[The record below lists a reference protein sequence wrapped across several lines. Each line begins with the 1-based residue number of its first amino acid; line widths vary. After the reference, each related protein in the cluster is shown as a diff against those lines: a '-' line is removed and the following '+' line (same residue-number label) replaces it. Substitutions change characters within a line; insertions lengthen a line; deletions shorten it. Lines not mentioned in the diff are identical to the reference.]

1 MISSFLSVDKVS
13 FITVLFLLSLIG
25 NQSAE
30 PLAGLQSKR
39 EQISSKDLAAMIE
52 RNAIVTSN
60 AFSIVLKTSII
71 LMLIKLLRRV
81 HYSLHLILVCF
92 LYKRTLFLRLYK
104 IDKNLKNYKKR
115 LLSEKKLMRP

>member
-39 EQISSKDLAAMIE
+39 EPISSKDLAAMIE

-71 LMLIKLLRRV
+71 LMLIFWVMSSFYDIDADKALETCALFAAFDIGLFFIQK
-81 HYSLHLILVCF
+81 YLIST
-92 LYKRTLFLRLYK
+92 TLQDR
-104 IDKNLKNYKKR
+104 
-115 LLSEKKLMRP
+115 